1 MYYFIIIFLII
12 FFDQL
17 SKIWIKTNLGYHE
30 SIQILGDFIRFTF
43 IENPGIAFGI
53 STGNFSILILIL
65 SIIIIIYIIKEIISN
80 KEMNSSI
87 GLSMIVGGAIGNLID
102 RIFMY
107 IPQLN
112 YGGVVD
118 FIDIG
123 TTTYRWYTFNVADSF
138 VCVGMVLYLV
148 MNQIEIKRH

>member
-1 MYYFIIIFLII
+1 MFYFIIIFSIVLI
-12 FFDQL
+12 DQL

-53 STGNFSILILIL
+53 STGKFSLLVLTL
-65 SIIIIIYIIKEIISN
+65 SVIIIIYIIKEILAN
-80 KEMNSSI
+80 KNINSTI
-87 GLSMIVGGAIGNLID
+87 GLSMIVGGAIGNLLD
-102 RIFMY
+102 RIFVY

-138 VCVGMVLYLV
+138 VCIGMIFYLIL
-148 MNQIEIKRH
+148 NQIEIKRK

>member
-1 MYYFIIIFLII
+1 MIEYYAHSASSFAPDIDNLFFIITLII
-12 FFDQL
+12 SIYILYYIVSTKDIITYESVSL
-17 SKIWIKTNLGYHE
+17 S
-30 SIQILGDFIRFTF
+30 
-43 IENPGIAFGI
+43 
-53 STGNFSILILIL
+53 LIL
-65 SIIIIIYIIKEIISN
+65 
-80 KEMNSSI
+80 
-87 GLSMIVGGAIGNLID
+87 GGAIGNLID